1 MMLDI
6 LKILIFR
13 MVFKN
18 DSGTLK
24 VRLFNVVIL
33 TLGIDWE

>member
-13 MVFKN
+13 MIFKN
-18 DSGTLK
+18 DSRTLK
-24 VRLFNVVIL
+24 VTLFNVVIL